1 MPLFLSGFI
10 PRASERSSVW
20 KVAHLETLNGWIS
33 IKAWVKLGHRGPYLS
48 AFKFF
53 LLLSFDHSI
62 WTSSIPGISIFST
75 FLDVCMVD
83 NFF

>member
-1 MPLFLSGFI
+1 MGGLALRLGK
-10 PRASERSSVW
+10 AGTQRS
-20 KVAHLETLNGWIS
+20 
-33 IKAWVKLGHRGPYLS
+33 YMS